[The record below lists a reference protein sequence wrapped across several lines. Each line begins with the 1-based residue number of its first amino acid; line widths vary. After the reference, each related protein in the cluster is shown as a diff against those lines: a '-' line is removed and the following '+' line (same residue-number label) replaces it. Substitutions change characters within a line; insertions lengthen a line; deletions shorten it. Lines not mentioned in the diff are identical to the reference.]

1 MTQIQKNVMYL
12 CLVDTKL
19 STNLIIEEIPYVD
32 GDAAPVAAE
41 GEEAS
46 VEGDAAPVAA
56 EGEEASVEGDAA
68 PVAAKKAEE
77 EKVEE
82 EEGEGYKKTTVL
94 DNATSSTDVA
104 DAVAAKEGDEEG
116 YAKPI
121 VQGDA
126 TPDAEVVDTNPNT
139 KATIAPSLLGYNR
152 PSVPADDNDSRS
164 YNKSKKGGAIS
175 SDNITKCFGALK
187 NIFESTDMET
197 ISSFEVKTVDDIQ
210 KNYNSIDEN
219 NYNTINITKNENKED
234 VYDAYYFG
242 IQHNKKTHVSDK
254 VNISKI
260 KDDKINLYETVI
272 MTALWLLGNNKFAN
286 YIPQNLIWY
295 ILNKNSIDAK
305 VAADAEKAVAAE
317 KKAVEKADE
326 KAAVDAKKAA
336 VEDAKNKIY
345 QITFGNVTINAKIR
359 DNFNFDDEFA
369 NNEDNLNGTGKVQTK
384 DGIIINGT
392 WKNGVVEYPYHE
404 TDIRGNRYEISISKS
419 KRNGKAVT
427 RVIRKQ
433 VYTASG
439 TEIIKTNFID
449 SNGIMKTIGRYE
461 GQYKVIW
468 NPKTWKKEYV
478 KEGEGKMEYS
488 ESLQSY
494 DKHGIYNGKWK
505 DNKRHGK
512 GIMSYNLTT
521 INEYD
526 RYDKNTNEEKLKDLW
541 WNYKSSKTNKPSLV
555 KYFDGKWENDKP
567 KEGKVKYYKTNK
579 VEQYNAVK
587 EKEDKDRRE
596 KAAVDAKKARLK
608 DLLKAMFIKN
618 KAVVDVFQK
627 YPTQTV
633 ESTND
638 KDTYD
643 TAAVIADNL
652 VANALKAAENAA
664 SATENAV
671 EAAENAASATENA
684 VEAAKNA
691 VEAAKNAVEAA
702 ENAASATENAV
713 EAAKN
718 AVEAP
723 TNVVNNRNT
732 YNSIASA
739 YVIALRKIEVVNEAV
754 GAANDAFNAA
764 KDAVVATNAIITGV
778 DDGVS

>member
-1 MTQIQKNVMYL
+1 MN
-12 CLVDTKL
+12 
-19 STNLIIEEIPYVD
+19 IIIDDDEEKITSEEITSIVNVEEKEQKINKLLQKIQTYEKTDKQKKLIEKIEKIWNERNTPYTLEYIKQKGNDIDKLKDLDPTQNSVKRLLKSIVLDIGNYQKKSNKKPMNGVD
-32 GDAAPVAAE
+32 G
-41 GEEAS
+41 
-46 VEGDAAPVAA
+46 
-56 EGEEASVEGDAA
+56 
-68 PVAAKKAEE
+68 
-77 EKVEE
+77 VEE
-82 EEGEGYKKTTVL
+82 GNTKNNLSDTVVVEKTEDKNGEKEKDGDGEGM
-94 DNATSSTDVA
+94 
-104 DAVAAKEGDEEG
+104 
-116 YAKPI
+116 
-121 VQGDA
+121 
-126 TPDAEVVDTNPNT
+126 
-139 KATIAPSLLGYNR
+139 
-152 PSVPADDNDSRS
+152 
-164 YNKSKKGGAIS
+164 KGGDIS
-175 SDNITKCFGALK
+175 SDNITTCFEALK
-187 NIFESTDMET
+187 NIFESTNMET

-210 KNYNSIDEN
+210 KNYDSIDEN

-326 KAAVDAKKAA
+326 KAVDAKKAA

-596 KAAVDAKKARLK
+596 KAAADAKKARLK

-633 ESTND
+633 ESKND

-643 TAAVIADNL
+643 TAVIADNL
-652 VANALKAAENAA
+652 VANALKAAKNAA

-691 VEAAKNAVEAA
+691 ASATENALKAA
-702 ENAASATENAV
+702 ENALKAAENAV
-713 EAAKN
+713 EAAK
-718 AVEAP
+718 
-723 TNVVNNRNT
+723 NVVNNRNT

-739 YVIALRKIEVVNEAV
+739 YVIALRKIEVVNKAV